1 MCGVALLNFIS
12 CFVTVRQFL
21 TDSICFRRLYESMTP
36 DSTLALET
44 KRTLEEGF
52 RGCSC
57 KSVSGTEFIGMNGRE
72 THRKHFPGDD
82 GLDGRNGSI
91 RISLCNC

>member
-52 RGCSC
+52 RDH
-57 KSVSGTEFIGMNGRE
+57 VNHLDARITELVRA
-72 THRKHFPGDD
+72 RPRA
-82 GLDGRNGSI
+82 L
-91 RISLCNC
+91 